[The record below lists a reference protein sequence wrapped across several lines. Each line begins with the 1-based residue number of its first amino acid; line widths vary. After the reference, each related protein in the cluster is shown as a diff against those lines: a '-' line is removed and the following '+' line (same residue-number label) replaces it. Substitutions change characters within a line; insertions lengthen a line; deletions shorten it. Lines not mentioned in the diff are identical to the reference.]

1 MRPLILWHRADF
13 DGVCSAAI
21 VKKFVPDA
29 ELHGI
34 DYGDDFPWHKVASED
49 CANAM
54 KDYGEVPH
62 DWRRTV
68 YLVDFSLKREEMEML
83 AAYAHLIWCDHH
95 KSALEDCAGLDIL
108 GCRSTKRSGCE
119 LTWEWC
125 STEFLGESS
134 EPPEAVRLLGR
145 YDVWDAENPD
155 WARIEAFQFGL
166 RSVEGAMDPT
176 DPTWTSLFD
185 PDPVENPDEIT
196 VLDVE
201 CRGQAI
207 LSYRDQEAKSQCA
220 DGAHEETLHIPDRPE
235 LVFGGPPPTGRTYSL
250 VCLNSLQRGSWQFNS
265 VWDPAKHDMMCAYG
279 RLKDGRWRVSLCS
292 TKPEVDC
299 GAIAKLLG
307 GGGHRGAAGSIC
319 EKLPWE
325 AK

>member
-1 MRPLILWHRADF
+1 MNPPLCLFHRADL

-34 DYGDDFPWHKVASED
+34 DYGDEFPWHKVASED

-54 KDYGEVPH
+54 KDSGEVPH

-125 STEFLGESS
+125 STEFLGELS

-145 YDVWDAENPD
+145 YDVWDAQNPD
-155 WARIEAFQFGL
+155 WPRIEAFQFGMRSL
-166 RSVEGAMDPT
+166 RGAMDPA
-176 DPTWTSLFD
+176 DPMWEERFLSESGDSNAFNIATT
-185 PDPVENPDEIT
+185 VE
-196 VLDVE
+196 
-201 CRGQAI
+201 RGLGV

-220 DGAHEETLHIPDRPE
+220 DAHVEYLFPPE
-235 LVFGGPPPTGRTYSL
+235 APFKNQWANRGMSEAWTAI
-250 VCLNSLQRGSWQFNS
+250 CLNALQRGSWLFKS
-265 VWDPAKHDMMCAYG
+265 VWDPAKHDAMCVYG
-279 RLKDGRWRVSLCS
+279 RLKDGRWRVSLYS

-299 GAIAKLLG
+299 GAIAKAFG
-307 GGGHRGAAGSIC
+307 GGGHKGAAGFIC
-319 EKLPWE
+319 DKLPWE
-325 AK
+325 K